1 MEQHDASRS
10 DRRKLSRAERTQR
23 RRERKVRAAFFS
35 RAGELT
41 PYLAVEAHEA
51 LFFVATDDVGV
62 GGRLFANGT
71 RGDMKYLR
79 TGVRL
84 LEGLGVR
91 ISGSTFVD
99 VGANIGTTTVT
110 ALRQH
115 GFAHAVALEPAPSNF
130 FLLRLNLVA
139 NEVESDVTALQVAVT
154 DKEGDE
160 QLALSCASSGSHVL
174 TPVAPENAASMLTV
188 QAVTLDGLVARGT
201 IDPASVG
208 LLWIDAAGHEIEALA
223 GASALVD
230 AGVPLIVALRTGTES
245 WQAKKESLCRLLT
258 GYTHFAKLRGHVR
271 LRNDLDAVLDSIKR
285 SSTDLLAARHPR

>member
-1 MEQHDASRS
+1 MEQHDISAS
-10 DRRKLSRAERTQR
+10 DRRTLSRAERTR
-23 RRERKVRAAFFS
+23 RRCQRKLRRAFFS
-35 RAGELT
+35 RAGALT
-41 PYLAVEAHEA
+41 PYLAVESHEA
-51 LFFVATDDVGV
+51 FFFVATDDLGV
-62 GGRLFANGT
+62 GQRLFANRT
-71 RGDMKYLR
+71 RGDMKHLR
-79 TGVRL
+79 TGMSL
-84 LEGLGVR
+84 LEELGVR
-91 ISGSTFVD
+91 TIGSTFVD

-130 FLLRLNLVA
+130 FLLRINLVA

-160 QLALSCASSGSHVL
+160 QLALSPASSGSHVL
-174 TPVAPENAASMLTV
+174 TPVAPENAASAVAV
-188 QAVTLDGLVARGT
+188 QAVTLDGLAARGT
-201 IDPASVG
+201 IDPARVG

-245 WQAKKESLCRLLT
+245 WQAKKESLRQLLT
-258 GYTHFAKLRGHVR
+258 GYTHFAKLRGHPR